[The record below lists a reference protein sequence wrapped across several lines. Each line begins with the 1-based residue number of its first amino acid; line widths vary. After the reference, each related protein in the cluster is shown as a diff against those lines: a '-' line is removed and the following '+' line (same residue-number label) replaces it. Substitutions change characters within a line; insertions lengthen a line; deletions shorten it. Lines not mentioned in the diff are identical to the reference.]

1 MIVKKTFNSSVEAV
15 MLKRLL
21 MVALGNN
28 DGKPDDAK
36 VSRPVWG
43 EG

>member
-1 MIVKKTFNSSVEAV
+1 MWNEAGMVDRAKTSS
-15 MLKRLL
+15 
-21 MVALGNN
+21 
-28 DGKPDDAK
+28 GKPDDAK